1 MAKLVERN
9 VERPEAPAAAAPLRA
24 IEPNLPLL
32 SDLLRGDVVVYAPT
46 PEGVKAVAEAHP
58 MTVPSIYDRS
68 QLGRTIT
75 QSEEPAVLRVLQ
87 TGRPAR
93 RLKRV
98 LVDGAPTVQDVFP
111 VRRDE
116 QVVGAVVCEAGLI
129 EHERQRRK
137 SPVFR
142 RALERLR
149 AAALQ
154 AEIVGAS
161 GLSRLSERDGP
172 LVIDAH
178 GHITYISSIAES
190 YYRKLGYTQSLV
202 HRNVAHLQTD
212 ESAFYEALESG
223 ACVEKTVHEGP
234 LTWTRWAVPL
244 PIETGSSWL
253 HRLGLTSGRLDAVLM
268 LVRDVTE
275 ERQKEQELR
284 IKSAMIQ
291 EIHHR
296 VKNNLQTIAS
306 LLRLQARRTG
316 SPEVGDILRQTI
328 NRILSI
334 ALVHEFLSH
343 DESNVIDVKE
353 VCARILTEV
362 TQGILDP
369 EKRIRFSVEGQDLPL
384 PAQQATSCALIVNE
398 LLQNAVKHAFV
409 GRAEGQVVVH
419 LRDLGEGLQI
429 EIVDDGRGV
438 GPGFDHRHQG
448 SLGLQIVRTLVREDL
463 RGEFEIANNA
473 DRGLRATISFPKTQR
488 RAQEALWARRAS

>member
-1 MAKLVERN
+1 MAKLVERPD
-9 VERPEAPAAAAPLRA
+9 VAAAANGPLRA

-32 SDLLRGDVVVYAPT
+32 ADLLRGDVVVYAPT
-46 PEGVKAVAEAHP
+46 AEGVRAIAEAHP
-58 MTVPSIYDRS
+58 ATVPSIYDQP
-68 QLGRTIT
+68 QLGRTIGPAD
-75 QSEEPAVLRVLQ
+75 EPAVIRVLH

-98 LVDGAPTVQDVFP
+98 LVNGVPTVQDVFP
-111 VRRDE
+111 VRRDD
-116 QVVGAVVCEAGLI
+116 QIFGAVVCEAGLI

-149 AAALQ
+149 TAALQ
-154 AEIVGAS
+154 GEIVGAA
-161 GLSRLSERDGP
+161 GLARLSERDGP

-178 GHITYISSIAES
+178 GHITYISSVAES
-190 YYRKLGYTQSLV
+190 YYRKLGYTRSLM

-212 ESAFYEALESG
+212 ESAFFEALESG
-223 ACVEKTVHEGP
+223 SCVEKTVHEGP
-234 LTWTRWAVPL
+234 LIWNRWAIPL
-244 PIETGSSWL
+244 PLDNASGWL
-253 HRLGLTSGRLDAVLM
+253 RYLGLTPGRLDAVLM
-268 LVRDVTE
+268 LVRDVTD

-343 DESNVIDVKE
+343 DESSVIDVKE
-353 VCARILTEV
+353 VCARILSEV

-369 EKRIRFSVEGQDLPL
+369 EKRIRFAVEGQDLPL

-409 GRAEGQVVVH
+409 GRSEGQVVLH

-463 RGEFEIANNA
+463 RGEFEIANNPE
-473 DRGLRATISFPKTQR
+473 RGVRATITFPKTQR
-488 RAQEALWARRAS
+488 KAQEALWPRRAS